1 MRLPRLHHPGPLA
14 GPGEVA
20 LPEAVLRHLRVL
32 RLRPGAALVLFDGR
46 GGQWR
51 AELLP
56 GGRARLL
63 AHQPLER
70 EPPLRVDLAQA
81 LVRGERMDWALQK
94 AVELGVASVQ
104 PVVTERSALRL
115 GGERAGRRLRHWR
128 AVVAAACEQCGRNRL
143 PEVAPP
149 LPLGRWLAVL
159 GPPATGELRLAL
171 SPGGGLRLRQLPAP
185 AGPVRLLVGPEGG
198 LTPEELAQAEA
209 CGFRPLTLGPRVL
222 RTETAGP
229 AALAALQALW
239 GDLG

>member
-1 MRLPRLHHPGPLA
+1 VRAPRLHHPGPLA
-14 GPGEVA
+14 GRGEVA
-20 LPEAVLRHLRVL
+20 LPEAALRHLRVL

-63 AHQPLER
+63 EHQPLER
-70 EPPLRVDLAQA
+70 EAPLPVHLAQA
-81 LVRGERMDWALQK
+81 PGRGERMDWALQK
-94 AVELGVASVQ
+94 AVELGAAGIQ
-104 PVVTERSALRL
+104 PVWTARSTPPLEGQRL
-115 GGERAGRRLRHWR
+115 ARRLRHWR

-149 LPLGRWLAVL
+149 LPLERWLAGL
-159 GPPATGELRLAL
+159 GPPAAGELRLAL
-171 SPGGGLRLRQLPAP
+171 SPGGGLRLRELSAP
-185 AGPVRLLVGPEGG
+185 TGPVRLLVGPEGG
-198 LTPEELAQAEA
+198 LAPEELERAEA